1 MTKFARVFLLVFLS
15 AITLLSMQS
24 CADSTKKESSLFP
37 IQDFLLGQV
46 ASADSSLLPIRMIHF
61 INDSTSDTLFIPRE
75 EFRSSAREFLE
86 LPDLASREYADRF
99 QESSNFDPDLERLLI
114 HQTPVDP
121 SKELVQ
127 RQELIVDPKASGSR
141 IEKVII
147 QTAFVSK
154 DSSVEKRMIWNTD
167 RSFQVTNIRQR
178 PGNPETIST
187 YRVEWNIQN

>member
-1 MTKFARVFLLVFLS
+1 MTKIARVFLTVFFS
-15 AITLLSMQS
+15 AMTLLSMQS
-24 CADSTKKESSLFP
+24 CADATKKESSLFP

-46 ASADSSLLPIRMIHF
+46 ASADSSLLPIRMIHL
-61 INDSTSDTLFIPRE
+61 INDSTSDTMFIPRE
-75 EFRSSAREFLE
+75 EFRASAREFLE
-86 LPDLASREYADRF
+86 LPDLAASEYQDRF

-114 HQTPVDP
+114 HQTPVDA

-167 RSFQVTNIRQR
+167 RSFQVTSIRQM
-178 PGNPETIST
+178 PGQPETIST